1 MSISRF
7 SKVNRISAF
16 VMAAFLCFS
25 FCACSEGNPQETEIP
40 TEPAKYSIGVI
51 QSSDDASSE
60 HTYQGFTSA
69 FTDKGYYQSEFH
81 SLSVV
86 NCKGDKDKCK
96 EAAEKFVSEGVN
108 LIFAIGEPA
117 AVAAAKATDTI
128 PVIFSGVTDPIE
140 AGLLKSCEKPD
151 KNVTGVS
158 DMTPVAE
165 QLSLIKELFPK
176 AKKVSSLYMTT
187 NENSILLS
195 TLAQSSAESAAIE
208 YTPFTAGDENQ
219 LDSAINNALEDCDV
233 LYLIDDELTF
243 EHADTIVKAANK
255 KKVPIVSS
263 SEALLAKGAL
273 ATSVPDYTD
282 MGYNAGELALIILK
296 NLRTVSDL
304 SVEYPEVCKDKINVK
319 VAESF
324 SVDTSVIE
332 GAVLFKGQ

>member
-1 MSISRF
+1 MNISRF
-7 SKVNRISAF
+7 SYLKRILTLTCAF
-16 VMAAFLCFS
+16 VLVASM
-25 FCACSEGNPQETEIP
+25 CACNGGALEETQPP

-51 QSSDDASSE
+51 QSNDDASSE

-69 FTDKGYYQSEFH
+69 FKDKGYQQSEFH

-140 AGLLKSCEKPD
+140 AGLLKSCETPD

-158 DMTPVAE
+158 DLTPVAE
-165 QLSLIKELFPK
+165 QLGLINKLFPE

-187 NENSILLS
+187 DENSILLS
-195 TLAQSSAESAAIE
+195 TLADSNAQLLSLE
-208 YTPFTAGDENQ
+208 YTAFTAGDDTQ
-219 LDSAINNALEDCDV
+219 LESAIDNALDDCDV
-233 LYLIDDELTF
+233 LYLIDDKLTTD
-243 EHADTIVKAANK
+243 HADEILKAANK
-255 KKVPIVSS
+255 KKIPVVSS
-263 SEALLAKGAL
+263 SEALLVKGAL

-296 NLRTVSDL
+296 NLREVSDL
-304 SVEYPEVCKDKINVK
+304 SVEYPEVCKDKVNVK
-319 VAESF
+319 SAESF
-324 SVDTSVIE
+324 GIDTSLLENV
-332 GAVLFKGQ
+332 VLYKGQ